1 MRNERYRKNAIS
13 VRERHNERK
22 NEVYSN
28 PDVLLEYSHNNVT
41 FKACEAATY
50 AQQFDRM
57 VEEGVISTRG
67 LKPDAYVFDELVFDV
82 NGRWLLESTPIM
94 DFRKSE
100 ENTMQVMIWTELK
113 KLRRSRMLLVALFGL
128 CMVLV
133 IVTAQGFFAG
143 GNEAYGME
151 PEWYLTGVQSLGT
164 LYALPGIIALFG
176 SYIICRESQEDVL
189 KSLLLI
195 PVNMGK
201 MVVAKVMVIL
211 VFSVGTYLVLFLA
224 AFAVEMAFHAQVL
237 TAAIFLHYLKIY
249 LVDGICVFF
258 AVLPIICFITEK
270 KLDYWLSL
278 LAAEVYSFITIFVGN
293 LGTIS
298 KLYPLVAAFTL
309 SGYYE
314 STPAEILLSVISMAL
329 CGTISGIL
337 IYRLSKRDAL
347 Q

>member
-1 MRNERYRKNAIS
+1 
-13 VRERHNERK
+13 
-22 NEVYSN
+22 
-28 PDVLLEYSHNNVT
+28 
-41 FKACEAATY
+41 
-50 AQQFDRM
+50 
-57 VEEGVISTRG
+57 
-67 LKPDAYVFDELVFDV
+67 
-82 NGRWLLESTPIM
+82 
-94 DFRKSE
+94 
-100 ENTMQVMIWTELK
+100 MQVMIWTELK

-278 LAAEVYSFITIFVGN
+278 LAAEVYSFITAGGCVHAFRVLRIHPGGN
-293 LGTIS
+293 PAQCDFDGVVRYDIRHPDLSAEQKGRFAV
-298 KLYPLVAAFTL
+298 KLWHQVL
-309 SGYYE
+309 SE
-314 STPAEILLSVISMAL
+314 A
-329 CGTISGIL
+329 
-337 IYRLSKRDAL
+337 
-347 Q
+347 

>member
-1 MRNERYRKNAIS
+1 MVS
-13 VRERHNERK
+13 
-22 NEVYSN
+22 
-28 PDVLLEYSHNNVT
+28 
-41 FKACEAATY
+41 
-50 AQQFDRM
+50 DRGT
-57 VEEGVISTRG
+57 V
-67 LKPDAYVFDELVFDV
+67 
-82 NGRWLLESTPIM
+82 
-94 DFRKSE
+94 
-100 ENTMQVMIWTELK
+100 
-113 KLRRSRMLLVALFGL
+113 
-128 CMVLV
+128 
-133 IVTAQGFFAG
+133 
-143 GNEAYGME
+143 
-151 PEWYLTGVQSLGT
+151 LGT
-164 LYALPGIIALFG
+164 MYALPGIIALFG

-211 VFSVGTYLVLFLA
+211 VFSVGTYFVLFLA

-237 TAAIFLHYLKIY
+237 TAAIFGTISKSIWWME
-249 LVDGICVFF
+249 F
-258 AVLPIICFITEK
+258 AFSSQCCLLSASLPK
-270 KLDYWLSL
+270 KAGLLAQPSGSGSL
-278 LAAEVYSFITIFVGN
+278 LLITIFVGN

>member
-1 MRNERYRKNAIS
+1 MERFEGEILKCLDGTSNFTEDMIAKQIRRYQQELDDAKAEYAALQNA
-13 VRERHNERK
+13 RLN
-22 NEVYSN
+22 
-28 PDVLLEYSHNNVT
+28 
-41 FKACEAATY
+41 EAAEI
-50 AQQFDRM
+50 R
-57 VEEGVISTRG
+57 
-67 LKPDAYVFDELVFDV
+67 
-82 NGRWLLESTPIM
+82 
-94 DFRKSE
+94 
-100 ENTMQVMIWTELK
+100 
-113 KLRRSRMLLVALFGL
+113 KLRTYYDEFRGWAEEFDAAPLEIKRMILSQLIERVEVGRKYQ
-128 CMVLV
+128 
-133 IVTAQGFFAG
+133 VTIKL
-143 GNEAYGME
+143 NGME

-164 LYALPGIIALFG
+164 MYALPSIIALFG

-211 VFSVGTYLVLFLA
+211 VFSVGTYFVLFLA

-237 TAAIFLHYLKIY
+237 TAAIFWHYLKIY

-314 STPAEILLSVISMAL
+314 STPAEILLSVISMVL
-329 CGTISGIL
+329 CGMISGIL

>member
-1 MRNERYRKNAIS
+1 MNLSKKLTYIVTFIVIFGLLPYGIYKFYY
-13 VRERHNERK
+13 K
-22 NEVYSN
+22 YQDGLYSG
-28 PDVLLEYSHNNVT
+28 LSEYS
-41 FKACEAATY
+41 TY
-50 AQQFDRM
+50 TTPDGKYTVSLRDTKQF
-57 VEEGVISTRG
+57 
-67 LKPDAYVFDELVFDV
+67 
-82 NGRWLLESTPIM
+82 
-94 DFRKSE
+94 
-100 ENTMQVMIWTELK
+100 
-113 KLRRSRMLLVALFGL
+113 
-128 CMVLV
+128 
-133 IVTAQGFFAG
+133 
-143 GNEAYGME
+143 GNEDE
-151 PEWYLTGVQSLGT
+151 
-164 LYALPGIIALFG
+164 
-176 SYIICRESQEDVL
+176 
-189 KSLLLI
+189 
-195 PVNMGK
+195 
-201 MVVAKVMVIL
+201 VV
-211 VFSVGTYLVLFLA
+211 
-224 AFAVEMAFHAQVL
+224 
-237 TAAIFLHYLKIY
+237 LKIY

>member
-1 MRNERYRKNAIS
+1 
-13 VRERHNERK
+13 
-22 NEVYSN
+22 
-28 PDVLLEYSHNNVT
+28 
-41 FKACEAATY
+41 
-50 AQQFDRM
+50 
-57 VEEGVISTRG
+57 
-67 LKPDAYVFDELVFDV
+67 
-82 NGRWLLESTPIM
+82 
-94 DFRKSE
+94 
-100 ENTMQVMIWTELK
+100 MQVMIWTELK

-151 PEWYLTGVQSLGT
+151 PEWYLT
-164 LYALPGIIALFG
+164 GIIALFG

-329 CGTISGIL
+329 CGMISGIL

>member
-1 MRNERYRKNAIS
+1 
-13 VRERHNERK
+13 
-22 NEVYSN
+22 
-28 PDVLLEYSHNNVT
+28 
-41 FKACEAATY
+41 
-50 AQQFDRM
+50 
-57 VEEGVISTRG
+57 
-67 LKPDAYVFDELVFDV
+67 
-82 NGRWLLESTPIM
+82 
-94 DFRKSE
+94 
-100 ENTMQVMIWTELK
+100 MQVMIWTELK

-151 PEWYLTGVQSLGT
+151 PEWYLIGAQSLGT

-211 VFSVGTYLVLFLA
+211 VFSVGTYLLLFLA

-237 TAAIFLHYLKIY
+237 TAAIFWHYLKIY

-329 CGTISGIL
+329 CGMISGIL

-347 Q
+347 K